1 MMFESSC
8 QLSMAEA
15 YALPDN
21 RRNGQE
27 GRKKRYDRHIEVIKE
42 TMMELEGFRWPC
54 SNRDG
59 N

>member
-8 QLSMAEA
+8 QHSMAEA

-27 GRKKRYDRHIEVIKE
+27 GRKIQYNHHPTVIKE
-42 TMMELEGFRWPC
+42 KNEMK
-54 SNRDG
+54 SDS
-59 N
+59 